1 MASSK
6 LKSTANQLKTLIL
19 ENKALVI
26 ATLCTTVF
34 VLLLEDVLSNEAMK
48 LDEAAYWLIV
58 QHLRQ
63 DWLTPIMESFSNL
76 ATPISLAVLWVLIA
90 AFAPGKRPGWCAAVN
105 LALILALN
113 QVLKFIVRRPRPDG
127 FRLAEASGFSFPSG
141 HSMVAMA
148 FFGLLVWFVWRYEK
162 DSVKRTLLTIALCAV
177 IAMIGISRVYLGV
190 HYASD
195 VLGGF
200 CLSVIWLVFFT
211 KVIAPIFMGSG
222 ERSQITA

>member
-6 LKSTANQLKTLIL
+6 LSPTANQLKALTL
-19 ENKALVI
+19 ENKALLV
-26 ATLCTTVF
+26 ATLCATVF

-76 ATPISLAVLWVLIA
+76 ATPVSLVVLWVLIA

-113 QVLKFIVRRPRPDG
+113 QVLKAIVQRPRPDG

-148 FFGLLVWFVWRYEK
+148 FFGLLIWFVWRYEK
-162 DSVKRTLLTIALCAV
+162 DNVKRVLLVIALCVV
-177 IAMIGISRVYLGV
+177 ITMIGLSRVYLGV

-211 KVIAPIFMGSG
+211 KVIAPLFMDSEGRG
-222 ERSQITA
+222 QITT